1 LHCRIEGLSGSDSR
15 VGSHYDPG
23 VLTEA
28 TASQSPARLLPP
40 YFTGGTGRS
49 GTTIIANLLQRHPAL
64 ARTRPW
70 ESRFLT
76 DGFGLCDLVEA
87 KRWPWRLVAHLR
99 YGNSLEL
106 FERRLRGQW
115 FRRTAGNGK
124 VVGLH
129 QGIDEAALNCALDG
143 FRQRFRINPE
153 AASARL
159 THELLDP
166 PARAAGKPRWIE
178 TTPDN
183 AARAGALLQI
193 FPDLRLVHMIRDGR
207 DVAASVAARYW
218 GPDDINDALD
228 WWGKRMLLGGWGVA
242 KLPRHQLLT
251 IQLEDLVLR
260 RREET
265 LHKILTFLDLEPVE
279 AVMQFH
285 AKKMLP
291 EHAHLSRWASE
302 MDASARTQFDRR
314 YEAILQRLT
323 RAGVPVPNSLTS

>member
-1 LHCRIEGLSGSDSR
+1 MPDQESVGQRFQGS
-15 VGSHYDPG
+15 SHYHPDVP
-23 VLTEA
+23 TQP
-28 TASQSPARLLPP
+28 TASESPARLLPP

-49 GTTIIANLLQRHPAL
+49 GTTIIAKLLRRHPAL
-64 ARTRPW
+64 AGSKPV

-76 DGFGLCDLVEA
+76 DRFGLCDLVEA
-87 KRWPWRLVAHLR
+87 KPWLLRRVALPYR
-99 YGNSLEL
+99 IRLEL
-106 FERRLRGQW
+106 FERRLRGRW
-115 FRRTAGNGK
+115 FRRTSGNGK

-129 QGIDEAALNCALDG
+129 QGIDEATLNCALDE
-143 FRQRFRINPE
+143 FRRCFRINPE

-178 TTPDN
+178 TTPAN

-218 GPDDINDALD
+218 GPDDINEALD
-228 WWGKRMLLGGWGVA
+228 WWGERMLLGGRGVA
-242 KLPRHQLLT
+242 KLPPHQLLT

-279 AVMQFH
+279 PVIQFH
-285 AKKMLP
+285 ATMMRP
-291 EHAHLSRWASE
+291 EHAHLSRWTSV
-302 MDASARTQFDRR
+302 MDASARTQFDRH

-323 RAGVPVPNSLTS
+323 RAGVPVPQ

>member
-1 LHCRIEGLSGSDSR
+1 M
-15 VGSHYDPG
+15 P
-23 VLTEA
+23 TEA
-28 TASQSPARLLPP
+28 TAPESPARLLSP

-49 GTTIIANLLQRHPAL
+49 GTTIIAKLLHRHPAL
-64 ARTRPW
+64 AGTRPL

-76 DGFGLCDLVEA
+76 DRFGLCDLVEA
-87 KRWPWRLVAHLR
+87 KPWLLRLVAHLPYR
-99 YGNSLEL
+99 MRLEL

-129 QGIDEAALNCALDG
+129 QGIDEATLTCALDG
-143 FRQRFRINPE
+143 FRKCFRIDPE

-228 WWGKRMLLGGWGVA
+228 WWGKRMLLGGRGVA
-242 KLPRHQLLT
+242 KLPPHQLLT

-265 LHKILTFLDLEPVE
+265 LHKILAFLDLEPVDP
-279 AVMQFH
+279 VIQFH
-285 AKKMLP
+285 AKMMRP
-291 EHAHLSRWASE
+291 EHAHLSRWTSA
-302 MDASARTQFDRR
+302 MDTSARTQFDRR

-323 RAGVPVPNSLTS
+323 RAGVPVPQ